1 MDKEKKL
8 QLRLR
13 EQDELNIKTVMK
25 VLGSRNRSEALRK
38 SLVLVATLKNFFQKD
53 GSLIILDEEGNEKL
67 LFFF

>member
-13 EQDELNIKTVMK
+13 EPDELNIKTAIR
-25 VLGSRNRSEALRK
+25 VLRSRNRSEALRK
-38 SLVLVATLKNFFQKD
+38 SLALVATLENFFQKD
-53 GSLIILDEEGNEKL
+53 GSLRILDEEGDEKL